1 MISDSF
7 PSKENILSRI
17 DSDEDETVP
26 EQSIEQNTDEFISS
40 ENDAIE
46 SERDDS
52 SQVEESYADND
63 SSNSVEK
70 IIEMF
75 PERITMNEM
84 VVEEEQSKLDGTIFR
99 SENDV
104 NSGESAKRS
113 ESTEELKENK
123 IGNLLI
129 IIFCFKDVDMYIL
142 TVLT

>member
-70 IIEMF
+70 IMF
-75 PERITMNEM
+75 
-84 VVEEEQSKLDGTIFR
+84 
-99 SENDV
+99 
-104 NSGESAKRS
+104 
-113 ESTEELKENK
+113 
-123 IGNLLI
+123 I
-129 IIFCFKDVDMYIL
+129 I
-142 TVLT
+142 